1 MRKNTCPPL
10 AFNLLTCL
18 HQGVASQHSSY
29 TDPGEGFNFEKRTL
43 EYFTPLKVHLS
54 SPCSFSIQFY
64 ETLTS
69 ENLLN
74 LLPITAGSRSKWNDE
89 VFVSK
94 RLSSTKLFSYC

>member
-1 MRKNTCPPL
+1 MRKNTCPSL

-54 SPCSFSIQFY
+54 SPYQ
-64 ETLTS
+64 
-69 ENLLN
+69 
-74 LLPITAGSRSKWNDE
+74 
-89 VFVSK
+89 
-94 RLSSTKLFSYC
+94 SSSMKPLHLRIF